1 MGRLLGNFLPYGT
14 LVVNVLGSLALGWLA
29 TVFLARAEINVA
41 LRLGIAVG
49 FLGAFTTF
57 SAFSFE
63 SVQLML
69 NGAVWRA
76 ALNVAANTVVCL
88 GMCYLGMQVGT
99 AGLIFQAT
107 GLYKHTLNF
116 SQLNQGEFLA
126 GISLIFLFA
135 AILLCQIFPICSR
148 EIFGRSMSDLCADR
162 PRLITGIP
170 EGTSSKRFLSSR
182 FNKANSK

>member
-1 MGRLLGNFLPYGT
+1 MSELSILAIAIGGAFGSVSRFLVAREMGRQLGNFLPYGT

-29 TVFLARAEINVA
+29 TVFLDRPEINIA

-88 GMCYLGMQVGT
+88 GMCYLG
-99 AGLIFQAT
+99 I
-107 GLYKHTLNF
+107 
-116 SQLNQGEFLA
+116 QLA
-126 GISLIFLFA
+126 
-135 AILLCQIFPICSR
+135 
-148 EIFGRSMSDLCADR
+148 
-162 PRLITGIP
+162 RL
-170 EGTSSKRFLSSR
+170 S
-182 FNKANSK
+182 

>member
-1 MGRLLGNFLPYGT
+1 MPELTIAAIAVGGGLGSVARFIVTREMERCLGNFLPYGT

-29 TVFLARAEINVA
+29 TVFLDRPEINIA

-88 GMCYLGMQVGT
+88 GMCYLGV
-99 AGLIFQAT
+99 
-107 GLYKHTLNF
+107 
-116 SQLNQGEFLA
+116 QLA
-126 GISLIFLFA
+126 
-135 AILLCQIFPICSR
+135 
-148 EIFGRSMSDLCADR
+148 
-162 PRLITGIP
+162 RLG
-170 EGTSSKRFLSSR
+170 
-182 FNKANSK
+182 

>member
-1 MGRLLGNFLPYGT
+1 VTDLSIAAIAVGGGLGSVARFLVAREMERCLGNFLPYGT
-14 LVVNVLGSLALGWLA
+14 LVANVLGSLAMGWLA
-29 TVFLARAEINVA
+29 TVFLDRPEINIA

-88 GMCYLGMQVGT
+88 GMCYLGMQ
-99 AGLIFQAT
+99 L
-107 GLYKHTLNF
+107 
-116 SQLNQGEFLA
+116 E
-126 GISLIFLFA
+126 
-135 AILLCQIFPICSR
+135 
-148 EIFGRSMSDLCADR
+148 
-162 PRLITGIP
+162 RL
-170 EGTSSKRFLSSR
+170 S
-182 FNKANSK
+182 

>member
-1 MGRLLGNFLPYGT
+1 MTDLSIAAIAVAGGCGSVARFLVAREMERLFGSFLPYGT
-14 LVVNVLGSLALGWLA
+14 LIVNVLGSLALGWLA
-29 TVFLARAEINVA
+29 TVFLARPEINIA

-88 GMCYLGMQVGT
+88 GMCYLGMQ
-99 AGLIFQAT
+99 
-107 GLYKHTLNF
+107 
-116 SQLNQGEFLA
+116 LA
-126 GISLIFLFA
+126 
-135 AILLCQIFPICSR
+135 
-148 EIFGRSMSDLCADR
+148 
-162 PRLITGIP
+162 RLG
-170 EGTSSKRFLSSR
+170 
-182 FNKANSK
+182 